1 MSCLIGMH
9 LHLWPR
15 GVAGAVDII
24 RKERDVTM
32 AVTGVRRIMEIDRQV
47 LVS

>member
-15 GVAGAVDII
+15 GVAGAIEII
-24 RKERDVTM
+24 RKELGVTM
-32 AVTGVRRIMEIDRQV
+32 AVTGVRRIMEIDRRV